1 MHGCSCALVDLS
13 FSVMCDPL
21 FLHFFLL
28 DTQKICTWCAHQ
40 RFPLDGNIIQHLQIP
55 LEDIVKT
62 TNNFYGGNIIRH
74 LQIPLEDIV
83 KATNNFYDG
92 NIIRLGGFVTTYKGR
107 LLRSERLMNI
117 AAQRFDCRH
126 GEGYLKFLTE
136 LSVLSDLKHTNLV
149 SIIGF
154 CHEKDEKIIV
164 TTCEAYGSLKQ
175 YLNNINLTW
184 TQRLRICVSVARAL
198 SYLHYNEGRGYLIIH
213 RIISSATI
221 FLDDKWEAR
230 LSCFENSVRQFHKD
244 SVHLCEPLGATG
256 YMDPAIVED
265 GGVTYKSDIYSLGVI
280 LFEMLCGGEAW
291 EAYIKNKGDNLATL
305 MRNHYE
311 NKTLHD
317 IILPDLWNQMSLQ
330 TSLKYSE
337 IAYSCLKEEPTDRPD
352 MDYIAAKLEEVLKVA
367 ELEQKFRGGGK
378 SWNPIYYLGKIIW
391 GIILYILKIFR
402 RKIGNFT
409 PLTETLEG
417 RVHSH

>member
-1 MHGCSCALVDLS
+1 MRGCSCTLVDLT
-13 FSVMCDPL
+13 FSVMCNTL
-21 FLHFFLL
+21 FLHSFLL
-28 DTQKICTWCAHQ
+28 DTQTIFSWCAHSPI
-40 RFPLDGNIIQHLQIP
+40 PLDGNIIQHL
-55 LEDIVKT
+55 
-62 TNNFYGGNIIRH
+62 R
-74 LQIPLEDIV
+74 IPLEDIV
-83 KATNNFYDG
+83 KATNNFSGGNIIRHLRIPLEDIVKATNDFDDD
-92 NIIRLGGFVTTYKGR
+92 NIIRLGEFVTTYKGR
-107 LLRSERLMNI
+107 LLRSERLMNM
-117 AAQRFDCRH
+117 AAQRFDCWH

-154 CHEKDEKIIV
+154 CHGKDEKIIV

-184 TQRLRICVSVARAL
+184 TQRLRICVGVARAL
-198 SYLHYNEGRGYLIIH
+198 SDLHYNEGRDYLIIH

-230 LSCFENSVRQFHKD
+230 LSCFENSVKQFHKD
-244 SVHLCEPLGATG
+244 RVHLCEPIGAMG
-256 YMDPAIVED
+256 YMDPAIVKD
-265 GGVTYKSDIYSLGVI
+265 GGVTYKSDIYSFGVI
-280 LFEMLCGGEAW
+280 LFEMLCEGEAW
-291 EAYIKNKGDNLATL
+291 EAYIKNKGNNLATL

-352 MDYIAAKLEEVLKVA
+352 MDYIVAKLEEIL
-367 ELEQKFRGGGK
+367 ELHVRE
-378 SWNPIYYLGKIIW
+378 NL
-391 GIILYILKIFR
+391 
-402 RKIGNFT
+402 
-409 PLTETLEG
+409 
-417 RVHSH
+417 V